1 MMNDER
7 VMADV
12 KVAKSVSYIIF
23 WFGIFAVLLYRWFVL
38 HQTLMDTLDFFL
50 VWLSA
55 SLAQFFILA
64 AKGIPITYPVTLKRK
79 GQQFYVFL
87 VPLLTGV
94 LTSLLVFIRVGLDL
108 RRMLGG
114 FAGSFL
120 ATLFLFVAYWL
131 IVQAWEKKY
140 VEGND

>member
-1 MMNDER
+1 MNDER

-23 WFGIFAVLLYRWFVL
+23 WFGIFGVLLYRWFVL

-50 VWLSA
+50 VWLMA
-55 SLAQFFILA
+55 SLVQFFILA
-64 AKGIPITYPVTLKRK
+64 AKGIPLTYPLALKGK
-79 GQQFYVFL
+79 GQQSYVFF

-94 LTSLLVFIRVGLDL
+94 LTSLLVFIRVGMDT

-120 ATLFLFVAYWL
+120 ATLLLFIVYRL
-131 IVQAWEKKY
+131 IVQVWEKKY
-140 VEGND
+140 MEEND